1 MLSEKPTIAELIAR
15 LGQALHELWLS
26 EFAWHSIDVFAPI
39 YDLLCEM
46 IALHGMAFARHGDKW
61 RIVMSDKPAK
71 GPALKDFLVSK
82 AHESRIAGKPLQDHA
97 DTDIAALRTSDVVPS
112 PTVVLATSPG
122 KYQALWRVDGFDFE
136 RQETTLKQLS
146 IVFGGDRACTDC
158 NRVLRIPG
166 FLNQKYSPA
175 HPVTVEYLSDSVWNP
190 GDFHLD
196 NAALPLRG
204 ITRPMQPGKHTHSEQ
219 DWVWVLDELAHGMD
233 AVKLTH
239 SLASAAPTNPTL
251 SITPSAPWTWLQP
264 VSGCSKAH
272 PLTT

>member
-97 DTDIAALRTSDVVPS
+97 DTDRRIS
-112 PTVVLATSPG
+112 
-122 KYQALWRVDGFDFE
+122 
-136 RQETTLKQLS
+136 LKS
-146 IVFGGDRACTDC
+146 
-158 NRVLRIPG
+158 
-166 FLNQKYSPA
+166 S
-175 HPVTVEYLSDSVWNP
+175 S
-190 GDFHLD
+190 
-196 NAALPLRG
+196 
-204 ITRPMQPGKHTHSEQ
+204 
-219 DWVWVLDELAHGMD
+219 
-233 AVKLTH
+233 
-239 SLASAAPTNPTL
+239 
-251 SITPSAPWTWLQP
+251 
-264 VSGCSKAH
+264 
-272 PLTT
+272 